1 MKTVETKFTA
11 DNLTLQGTLHLPDVP
26 NPPLVV
32 GSHGL
37 EGSQNSAKQMV
48 LSRLLPKNGM
58 AYFRF
63 DHRGCGKSQGNFVTD
78 TSLDKRTRDFTAAV
92 THVLGLSLT
101 SDKLALFG
109 SSMGGAT
116 CINAWHPLM
125 DAGFSPMGGIL
136 CAAPVISRSIQNI
149 PLDANGNRPAL
160 PLQFFKENLL
170 FNILDKAK
178 ALHHVMIFHGDADEI
193 VPVSNAHDL
202 FNTMQAPKKKI
213 IHKDGTHQMTST
225 ADQKDFETRAP
236 AWFKSVF
243 NLP

>member
-1 MKTVETKFTA
+1 MKTVETKFTS
-11 DNLTLQGTLHLPDVP
+11 DNLTLQGTLHLPDTP
-26 NPPLVV
+26 YPPIVV

-48 LSRLLPKNGM
+48 LSRLLPENGI

-78 TSLDKRTRDFTAAV
+78 TSLEKRTRDFTAAV
-92 THVLGLSLT
+92 THIMKLSMT
-101 SDKLALFG
+101 SDHIALFG

-116 CINAWHPLM
+116 CINAWQPLM
-125 DAGFSPMGGIL
+125 DAGFPPMGGIL
-136 CAAPVISRSIQNI
+136 CAAPVVSRTIQNI
-149 PLDANGNRPAL
+149 PLDANGDRPAL

-178 ALHHVMIFHGDADEI
+178 TLHHVMIFHGDADEI

-202 FNTMQAPKKKI
+202 FNAMQTPKEKI
-213 IHKDGTHQMTST
+213 IHKNGAHQMAST
-225 ADQKDFETRAP
+225 TDQKDFEIRAP